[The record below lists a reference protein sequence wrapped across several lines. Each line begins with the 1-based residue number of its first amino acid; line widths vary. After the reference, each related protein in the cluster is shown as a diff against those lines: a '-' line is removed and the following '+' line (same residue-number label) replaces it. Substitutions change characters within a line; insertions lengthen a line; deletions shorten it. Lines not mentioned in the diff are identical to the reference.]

1 MYKGIAGSE
10 GIGIG
15 KVVII
20 EEHEINIENKKVTE
34 DMEAVHNVWMESYKG
49 AIFEANYVAGS
60 KNSAG
65 KSKSGRLLQNGCE
78 YMIRTGKCA
87 TCYECLHTFFISATK
102 LRKLF

>member
-1 MYKGIAGSE
+1 MQAYAPSYIS
-10 GIGIG
+10 
-15 KVVII
+15 
-20 EEHEINIENKKVTE
+20 ENKKVTE

-78 YMIRTGKCA
+78 YMIRIGRCA
-87 TCYECLHTFFISATK
+87 TCYKCLHYD
-102 LRKLF
+102 